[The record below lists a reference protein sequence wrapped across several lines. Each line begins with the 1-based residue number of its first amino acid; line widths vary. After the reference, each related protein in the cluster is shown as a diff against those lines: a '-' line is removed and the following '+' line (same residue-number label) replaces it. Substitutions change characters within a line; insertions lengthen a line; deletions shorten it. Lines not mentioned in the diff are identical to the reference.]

1 MYTVCWCTL
10 CSDLAS
16 SSTSF
21 QFYAD
26 QELCREVTTQT
37 TLRCENSTVSGSP
50 KLRTAERTRKEKL
63 RFLDETPSFR
73 PKIIQQVPDFSR
85 LHRALQT
92 EALRKTQSKET
103 IKCQPFH
110 LRTSA
115 LPERKSRMNPENS
128 QVNVVLT
135 RCFVYYENLFKRFN
149 SFCSCCSF
157 SMQDRFNLVWFE
169 FSALIM
175 LYAFHLYNSNSS
187 EVVTLVG
194 SVWKY
199 TLKKISHE

>member
-1 MYTVCWCTL
+1 MEEKTTSSSSSSSATSSCMYTVCLCTL

-16 SSTSF
+16 SSTLF
-21 QFYAD
+21 KFCAD
-26 QELCREVTTQT
+26 RELCREVTIQT

-50 KLRTAERTRKEKL
+50 KLRSAERTRKERL
-63 RFLDETPSFR
+63 HFLDETPSFR

-85 LHRALQT
+85 LHKALQT

-115 LPERKSRMNPENS
+115 LPERKSRMSPENS

-135 RCFVYYENLFKRFN
+135 CWPVVLFTMRM
-149 SFCSCCSF
+149 CSKGWIHCVVVVLLAC
-157 SMQDRFNLVWFE
+157 E
-169 FSALIM
+169 IILI
-175 LYAFHLYNSNSS
+175 
-187 EVVTLVG
+187 
-194 SVWKY
+194 
-199 TLKKISHE
+199 